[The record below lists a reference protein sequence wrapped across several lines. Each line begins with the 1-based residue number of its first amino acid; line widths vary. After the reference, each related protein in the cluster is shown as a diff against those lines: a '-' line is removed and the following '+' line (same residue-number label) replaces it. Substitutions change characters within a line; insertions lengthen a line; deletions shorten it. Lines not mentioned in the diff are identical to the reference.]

1 MFPIFDVIFTCMP
14 ESCEQPHEDPVPFHF
29 VISAIQPVKLRIIE
43 KRFLRKRLLGQA
55 VDDDRD
61 GGVDGVEEEEEDA
74 LEERSSRKIGVNG
87 KHQLAC
93 KTSKL

>member
-1 MFPIFDVIFTCMP
+1 
-14 ESCEQPHEDPVPFHF
+14 
-29 VISAIQPVKLRIIE
+29 
-43 KRFLRKRLLGQA
+43 LLGQT

-87 KHQLAC
+87 KHQLAG